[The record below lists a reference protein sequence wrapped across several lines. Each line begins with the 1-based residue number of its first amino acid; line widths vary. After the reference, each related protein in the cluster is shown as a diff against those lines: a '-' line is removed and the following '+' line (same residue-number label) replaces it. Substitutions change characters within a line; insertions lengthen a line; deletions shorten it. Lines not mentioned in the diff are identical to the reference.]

1 MIKLAIIAISIALT
15 GNLIAKRKREAAGFP
30 ADLEGLDGSPENIRA
45 LCADAGLPSDWAT
58 FMVAKSY
65 VESRFETYSARG
77 VMPGVP
83 VPPAKLY
90 KNGEYPGDAAAAK
103 SAYDRQIERGVLT
116 SSPWPAERYTFGS
129 YGIMHILPANG
140 IVVSFKDT
148 PYVNIDPWS
157 LFMPSRNIAIA
168 TGFNLSLMRNNAY
181 KSHPTWRTVYA
192 GWGGTGRMSRRGDP
206 DYEAARGRFRK
217 GLNAAGVTNP
227 DAYME
232 SKPSPATS
240 AVQVL
245 KAIGRL

>member
-116 SSPWPAERYTFGS
+116 SSPWPASRSWEVESLKPYEVL
-129 YGIMHILPANG
+129 MPA
-140 IVVSFKDT
+140 F
-148 PYVNIDPWS
+148 
-157 LFMPSRNIAIA
+157 
-168 TGFNLSLMRNNAY
+168 TGTR
-181 KSHPTWRTVYA
+181 RTS
-192 GWGGTGRMSRRGDP
+192 TSTRGRSSCRRGTSRSRP
-206 DYEAARGRFRK
+206 D
-217 GLNAAGVTNP
+217 
-227 DAYME
+227 
-232 SKPSPATS
+232 SIS
-240 AVQVL
+240 A
-245 KAIGRL
+245 